1 MQAPRPG
8 QRGSWH
14 PGAGQ
19 ARRPACAA
27 MALQAPRWH
36 CSRPDGTA
44 VAPMALQAPRMHSD
58 GAPMALQSPRWHCRR
73 LACTAMAPRTAA
85 RRPGAMRTAAPRA
98 QRPGAR
104 APCAQRPGAPRTAAP
119 HGPGTAARRP
129 AGAPHGAPQRLAA
142 PRAPCGQARPGAR
155 RTAAY
160 SGAGQAPR
168 TVARRLSRPAP
179 RTAGRPGQA
188 RTVAPRASGQARPGR
203 RPGRGPAQRACRR
216 APHSGHAGRAPR
228 TAGMPARP
236 AQRACR
242 RAPVGAAPAC
252 RRRARRRG
260 PVARRLGVPFHGPQ
274 GAGVACGA
282 PGPGELITMK
292 RCAGPCGRTLPPGS
306 FYFRDSARGRRHA
319 RCRDCQAAD
328 KAAARALAPLPPPR
342 PARARALSQAGDA
355 RRQRAER
362 AADPEPARAAG
373 SAYRDRL
380 RDRVFAHYGRSCACC
395 GAGQELTIGHA
406 GRPRREHRE
415 ELFGPSPGSGVK
427 FCRWL
432 AREGFPEGFQVL
444 CAPCSHSRG
453 DGARCRMHAPAGK

>member
-1 MQAPRPG
+1 
-8 QRGSWH
+8 
-14 PGAGQ
+14 
-19 ARRPACAA
+19 
-27 MALQAPRWH
+27 MALHA
-36 CSRPDGTA
+36 
-44 VAPMALQAPRMHSD
+44 
-58 GAPMALQSPRWHCRR
+58 PRWHCRR
-73 LACTAMAPRTAA
+73 LACTAMAPRWRRMRSDGTACAPMALHAQRWRPDGAACTAMALQAPLGQPVPGAPRTAA

-168 TVARRLSRPAP
+168 TVARRLSRSAP

-216 APHSGHAGRAPR
+216 APHSGQAGRAPR

>member
-216 APHSGHAGRAPR
+216 APHSGQAGRAPR

-319 RCRDCQAAD
+319 RCRDCQAA
-328 KAAARALAPLPPPR
+328 
-342 PARARALSQAGDA
+342 
-355 RRQRAER
+355 
-362 AADPEPARAAG
+362 
-373 SAYRDRL
+373 YRDRL

>member
-1 MQAPRPG
+1 
-8 QRGSWH
+8 
-14 PGAGQ
+14 
-19 ARRPACAA
+19 
-27 MALQAPRWH
+27 
-36 CSRPDGTA
+36 
-44 VAPMALQAPRMHSD
+44 
-58 GAPMALQSPRWHCRR
+58 
-73 LACTAMAPRTAA
+73 
-85 RRPGAMRTAAPRA
+85 
-98 QRPGAR
+98 
-104 APCAQRPGAPRTAAP
+104 
-119 HGPGTAARRP
+119 
-129 AGAPHGAPQRLAA
+129 
-142 PRAPCGQARPGAR
+142 
-155 RTAAY
+155 
-160 SGAGQAPR
+160 
-168 TVARRLSRPAP
+168 
-179 RTAGRPGQA
+179 
-188 RTVAPRASGQARPGR
+188 
-203 RPGRGPAQRACRR
+203 
-216 APHSGHAGRAPR
+216 
-228 TAGMPARP
+228 
-236 AQRACR
+236 
-242 RAPVGAAPAC
+242 
-252 RRRARRRG
+252 
-260 PVARRLGVPFHGPQ
+260 
-274 GAGVACGA
+274 
-282 PGPGELITMK
+282 MK

-395 GAGQELTIGHA
+395 GAGQELTIDHA
-406 GRPRREHRE
+406 GGGGREHRE